1 MRQLEL
7 SNVWCAP
14 LQGVSLR
21 AGSGCV
27 VIVVESEPPGAML
40 INLLAG
46 LKCPTRGAIRLDGQS
61 PHQAPALRGHLG
73 TLLANEEPLAGAR
86 LDEALG
92 RTLAPHLATVVAISA
107 ILANADLLEER
118 SKHPTLLSYEQ
129 RRKLALAI
137 ALATPSPKLLALFE
151 PLMFSEPAFRE
162 QVLASL
168 VELAEST
175 PVVCVT
181 ASTRD
186 ATALGGTLYFLNSL
200 GVLRGPVPVDEVREP
215 QPKAG
220 FLVECDDPAR
230 LAQALSTQPAVS
242 DVRWFEEHALG
253 IVEALGADIFAVSQA
268 IASAVLDTGSNVR
281 AVRSARRL
289 RDAEQPGEPRP

>member
-1 MRQLEL
+1 MGQLEL
-7 SNVWCAP
+7 SNVWCTP

-21 AGSGCV
+21 ASAGCL
-27 VIVVESEPPGAML
+27 VIVCESEPPGAML

-46 LKCPTRGAIRLDGQS
+46 LKRPTRGAIRVDGQS
-61 PHQAPALRGHLG
+61 PHQAPALRSHLG
-73 TLLANEEPLAGAR
+73 TLLANEEPLAGVR
-86 LDEALG
+86 LDEAL
-92 RTLAPHLATVVAISA
+92 RRVLAPELATDVAISA
-107 ILANADLLEER
+107 VLATADLLENR
-118 SKHPTLLSYEQ
+118 SEPPTLLSYEQ
-129 RRKLALAI
+129 RRKLALSI
-137 ALATPSPKLLALFE
+137 ALATPSAKLLALFE

-186 ATALGGTLYFLNSL
+186 ATALGGTLYFLSSL

-215 QPKAG
+215 QAKAG

-242 DVRWFEEHALG
+242 DVRWLEEHTLG
-253 IVEALGADIFAVSQA
+253 IVEALGPDIFAVSQA

-281 AVRSARRL
+281 AVRSARKL
-289 RDAEQPGEPRP
+289 RDTEQPGAPRP